1 MLVAHDTSII
11 KEEELN
17 RGSVGNLIK
26 IVGCRRNL
34 HGAGRKGPKKAQ
46 EPRAILVAATIEA
59 FMLCPKS
66 SSCFCSFSVS
76 FLHFLLILHQ
86 ILSGIDPHF
95 VSSFFPFSFFCCCY
109 FFNVKLLLRHGSVT
123 RFLITGFSIFNI
135 HLCVPICTCTNFAS
149 IFSLFLPIWAHE
161 ASFSGFN

>member
-1 MLVAHDTSII
+1 MTTATSIKPPTTTRTSARKRKLI
-11 KEEELN
+11 LVNEEKIKPTHKEEELN

-76 FLHFLLILHQ
+76 FLHFLLILH
-86 ILSGIDPHF
+86 
-95 VSSFFPFSFFCCCY
+95 
-109 FFNVKLLLRHGSVT
+109 
-123 RFLITGFSIFNI
+123 
-135 HLCVPICTCTNFAS
+135 
-149 IFSLFLPIWAHE
+149 
-161 ASFSGFN
+161 

>member
-1 MLVAHDTSII
+1 MSIYKIHTDCESICLLPNKLTRNTQKNLPPSLYRDTHHDDNHVLPMTTATSIKPPTTTRTSARKRKLI
-11 KEEELN
+11 LVNEEKIKPTHKEEELN

-76 FLHFLLILHQ
+76 FLHFLLILH
-86 ILSGIDPHF
+86 
-95 VSSFFPFSFFCCCY
+95 
-109 FFNVKLLLRHGSVT
+109 
-123 RFLITGFSIFNI
+123 
-135 HLCVPICTCTNFAS
+135 
-149 IFSLFLPIWAHE
+149 
-161 ASFSGFN
+161 